1 MCKTLIIAGI
11 GPGSPDLILPGVIR
25 EAKRARVI
33 AGSRRQVDALR
44 EAAGEEL
51 TPRLIEVGG
60 GVKLSESL
68 DQIGEALK
76 TDGVMVLVSGDPGF
90 YSLAGL
96 LKKNFPEHPI
106 RILPG
111 ISSLQYF
118 FSRLGLD
125 YNEARL
131 LSLHGR
137 EGDIDSLIED
147 GVCIACLADARHDTA
162 WVAEHVSK
170 IDPERM
176 IHTGIDLS
184 YPEEKIVS
192 LPAKEAVN
200 CHPEGMFV
208 ILVEAAGTHGKEG
221 SDV

>member
-1 MCKTLIIAGI
+1 MRKTLIIAGI

-25 EAKRARVI
+25 EAKQARVI
-33 AGSRRQVDALR
+33 AGSKRQVAALQ
-44 EAAGEEL
+44 EAAGETL
-51 TPRLIEVGG
+51 TPRIIEVGG

-68 DQIGEALK
+68 EKIGEALR
-76 TDGVMVLVSGDPGF
+76 TDEVLVLVSGDPGF
-90 YSLAGL
+90 YSLSGL
-96 LKKNFPEHPI
+96 LRKTFPDHPV

-118 FSRLGLD
+118 FSRLGFD

-137 EGDIDSLIED
+137 EREIDSLIED
-147 GVCIACLADARHDTA
+147 GICIACLADTKHDTA
-162 WVAEHVSK
+162 WVAERVRR
-170 IDPERM
+170 IDPDRM

-192 LPAKEAVN
+192 LPAKEAVD

-208 ILVEAAGTHGKEG
+208 ILVEAGSPERGS